1 MADEEI
7 KNQEVEEAT
16 EVSEQEPQDTA
27 VDTAKEAEL
36 DGPSP
41 GMLEKIASIFKRGPK
56 KEPTEEESAEEAE
69 PDSGADEAAA
79 GDEEES
85 VETGGAETDKKDEY
99 EEIDPTF
106 VKVARKYG
114 WDDKRIIDYAEGH
127 SEEDVLLLSSLMQ
140 DFLTK
145 SQSDDKTVI
154 EDKTAE
160 NELLDSKA
168 LLELA
173 EGDPKVAAAL
183 KRAIEPLAKQ
193 LESISSTSEELKKAL
208 GSKEEE
214 RRIEETVRNYEI
226 AMEMFD
232 KAGIPSLGKTEEL
245 PTYPD
250 GSFVINHPAFQER
263 AKVWD
268 VAQAF
273 YATGGT
279 FKKAMENALQ
289 WYKGGN
295 LEKEIQDKIV
305 KDLKKQEQRV
315 TPRRQSASETKVYAN
330 EEERKADVINEALR
344 KYNKELPVT

>member
-7 KNQEVEEAT
+7 KNQETEETA
-16 EVSEQEPQDTA
+16 EASEQESQDTA

-41 GMLEKIASIFKRGPK
+41 GVLEKIASIFKKKPK
-56 KEPTEEESAEEAE
+56 EESAQEEDAEESE
-69 PDSGADEAAA
+69 PDSGAEEADAA
-79 GDEEES
+79 EEDT
-85 VETGGAETDKKDEY
+85 ETNEEYEY

-106 VKVARKYG
+106 VEVARKYG
-114 WDDKRIIDYAEGH
+114 WDDKRIIEYAEGH
-127 SEEDVLLLSSLMQ
+127 SYEDILLLSNLMQ
-140 DFLTK
+140 DFLAK
-145 SQSDDKTVI
+145 SQPDDKTAV
-154 EDKTAE
+154 ENKTAE
-160 NELLDSKA
+160 DELLDSKA

-183 KRAIEPLAKQ
+183 KRAVEPLAKR
-193 LESISSTSEELKKAL
+193 LESISSTSEELKKTL

-214 RRIEETVRNYEI
+214 RRIEEAIRNYEV

-250 GSFVINHPAFQER
+250 GSFVIDHPAFQER

-279 FKKAMENALQ
+279 FKQAMENALQ

-295 LEKEIQDKIV
+295 LEKEIQDKVV

-315 TPRRQSASETKVYAN
+315 TPRRQSATETKTYAN
-330 EEERKADVINEALR
+330 EEERKADIINEALR
-344 KYNKELPVT
+344 KYNKELPIS